1 MVTVFSL
8 CLFRKV
14 SSFPSAMKYH
24 ELFWHCDWGFVYG
37 VGGDEWSL
45 VEIIYYFFLA
55 GEVEVEGVVVTIIT
69 VPIIILPF

>member
-8 CLFRKV
+8 CLFGKV
-14 SSFPSAMKYH
+14 SSFSSAMTYH

-55 GEVEVEGVVVTIIT
+55 GEVEGVVVIIVT
-69 VPIIILPF
+69 VPIIILPFY